1 MTILASDIALLES
14 ERMTDTTDGGGRRT
28 SRVIPDGE
36 AGNVFPKVS
45 HLDGVYGRVNVLKI
59 YGAVLTANADTYAG
73 ARAYV
78 SLPPQNE
85 KVHIKLFS
93 TSSEFDTR
101 SAARDRIESYVTAG
115 PESRMVLL
123 GRQPAGTQLIRAYQR
138 VEDPLPEVGDVYCL
152 STEVADVVT
161 AEQYVQVTT
170 VDSDVQTF
178 TETIGAG
185 PTDFQRRVIYIGIG
199 TPLRYD
205 FRGAD
210 QASQMS
216 AVPRPTRLLATTYVD
231 AARYYGIQPLA
242 APAAPD
248 DLTVRV
254 ASVYSPI
261 VPATKR
267 ETPLA
272 NLSPASAAAMV
283 PCRSSARTET
293 MMSSGGWAVGASYRT
308 LRGMEPGSV
317 SVTGAGVSAV
327 DDGLGAISTAG
338 FTGTVDYE
346 SGVVTRT
353 GGNVNA
359 SAYAVTYRPAVR
371 AAQVAHT
378 RMIDIDLATR
388 GISHVATLSPLPAPG
403 SATVDYRALSKWYRL
418 QDRGDGTLTGD
429 DAAYGSA
436 IIDYASGSLLITLG
450 ALPDL
455 DSAIII
461 SWGTRVHYA
470 VRAGAASD
478 AAATVQQRFV
488 LQHLPADPGSLSL
501 TYESGGV
508 VYAAADDG
516 NGAISGGG
524 VTGTVNYTTG
534 ETIIEFTARLPD
546 ALSSVHVDYDQREA
560 STPGEQVVRSMT
572 VASAGAMSLG
582 SAVAAGT
589 LTGSVKFGG
598 APVYVEDN
606 GGGLLIVPAGQPL
619 GDVGRDKSLVVAADQ
634 VVGTVNYASGDLVI
648 NTALN
653 VAGKIWQPAFS
664 GIPNGAGYW
673 TDTARTL
680 AVGGGVANFGWQQDG
695 ISTTTT
701 ARTDAITFT
710 AAPLRFS
717 LRTTI
722 GDHFV
727 PNSVLLDIA
736 GATYIDRS
744 GTLYADVSP
753 ATGAGVAAGSVDYS
767 NGELALSWWVG
778 GALPTIA
785 MDCALS
791 IYGEYSAVD
800 LHMRTAGAPLRAAS
814 FAVHATS
821 ESGEVLTGSANNS
834 GVVSG
839 SMVRGT
845 VNQDAG
851 VAFVEFGQLV
861 AAAGNE
867 SEWWYDAAAVV
878 GGMIWRPEPVIPSSI
893 RYNAVVLANLPLNAD
908 LLGLDPVRLPT
919 DGRVPV
925 FRPSDVVVVHNTQ
938 PHELPAPAAAGAVYA
953 VGRTDLADIWIE
965 DQTGKKVDG
974 AMFVPSL
981 IGGSVTMAPAGELDL
996 TGYVEPLVVMHRIE
1010 NMRLC
1015 VDVQLNGDLTLLN
1028 PLDRVFPTDGSYV
1041 SSALLFG
1048 DMMARVSDVR
1058 DLLAWS
1064 GDWDDVE
1071 PGAIAEYNV
1080 IDYPVEVLNNG
1091 AIAERWRLAF
1101 TSQTT
1106 FHVIGKS
1113 LGVIATGSTAEDCA
1127 PVNQLTGQPYF
1138 VLRSAGW
1145 GSGWIPGNNLL
1156 FTTAAPAAPI
1166 WIARTVEPGASVDGD
1181 SFRLKF
1187 AGDVDAE

>member
-1 MTILASDIALLES
+1 MTILATDIALLES

-28 SRVIPDGE
+28 SREIPDGE

-59 YGAVLTANADTYAG
+59 YGAVLTGNADTYAG

-78 SLPPQNE
+78 SLPPQND

-93 TSSEFDTR
+93 TGSEFDTR

-115 PESRMVLL
+115 PESRMFLL
-123 GRQPAGTQLIRAYQR
+123 GKQPAGTQLIRAYQR
-138 VEDPLPEVGDVYCL
+138 LEDPLPEVGDVYCL
-152 STEVADVVT
+152 STEVDDTVT
-161 AEQYVQVTT
+161 AEQYIQVTT
-170 VDSDVQTF
+170 VSSDVQTF
-178 TETIGAG
+178 TETIGSAV
-185 PTDFQRRVIYIGIG
+185 TDFQRRVIYIGVG

-210 QASQMS
+210 MASQLS
-216 AVPRPTRLLATTYVD
+216 SVPRPTRLRSTTYVD

-242 APAAPD
+242 APAAPG
-248 DLTVRV
+248 DLTVRA

-261 VPATKR
+261 VPASKR

-283 PCRSSARTET
+283 PCRASARTET

-327 DDGLGAISTAG
+327 DDGLGNISSAEFTA
-338 FTGTVDYE
+338 TVDYE
-346 SGVVTRT
+346 MGVVKRT
-353 GGNVNA
+353 GGSV
-359 SAYAVTYRPAVR
+359 SVGAYDITYRPAVR
-371 AAQVAHT
+371 AAQIAHT
-378 RMIDIDLATR
+378 RMIEIDLATR
-388 GISHVATLSPLPAPG
+388 GISHVATLLPLPAPG
-403 SATVDYRALSKWYRL
+403 ATTVDYRALNKWYRL

-429 DAAYGSA
+429 DSAYGSA
-436 IIDYASGSLLITLG
+436 ILDYTTGSLLITLG

-461 SWGTRVHYA
+461 SWGARVHYA

-478 AAATVQQRFV
+478 AAATVKQRFV
-488 LQHLPADPGSLSL
+488 LQHLPAAPGSLAL
-501 TYESGGV
+501 TYESDGV
-508 VYAAADDG
+508 EYTAADDG
-516 NGAISGGG
+516 NGAIAGGG
-524 VTGTVNYTTG
+524 VAGTINYTTG
-534 ETIIEFTARLPD
+534 ETTIEFSARLPD
-546 ALSSVHVDYDQREA
+546 ALSSVHVDYDQLVA
-560 STPGEQVVRSMT
+560 STPGEQVVRSISL
-572 VASAGAMSLG
+572 ASGALMELG
-582 SAVAAGT
+582 ASIDPGT
-589 LTGSVKFGG
+589 LTGSVRFDG
-598 APVYVEDN
+598 AVVYVEDN
-606 GGGLLIVPAGQPL
+606 GGGLLIAPAGQAL
-619 GDVGRDKSLVVAADQ
+619 GSIGRSKSLTIASDQ
-634 VVGTVNYASGDLVI
+634 VVGTVNYGVGTVVVNTPLTVTGQVWSRESPNPAGAWIAS
-648 NTALN
+648 A
-653 VAGKIWQPAFS
+653 KS
-664 GIPNGAGYW
+664 
-673 TDTARTL
+673 L
-680 AVGGGVANFGWQQDG
+680 AVGGGIANFGWADG
-695 ISTTTT
+695 GVATTAT
-701 ARTDAITFT
+701 ARTDAVSFS

-722 GDHFV
+722 GDNFV
-727 PNSVLLDIA
+727 PNSVLLNIA
-736 GATYIDRS
+736 GVTYIDRS
-744 GTLYADVSP
+744 GTLYADVSS
-753 ATGAGVAAGSVDYS
+753 ATGAGISAGSIDYGT
-767 NGELALSWWVG
+767 GELALSWWID

-785 MDCALS
+785 LDCALS

-814 FAVHATS
+814 FAVQATS
-821 ESGEVLTGSANNS
+821 ESGEVLTGAANNS

-867 SEWWYDAAAVV
+867 AEWWYDAAAVV

-938 PHELPAPAAAGAVYA
+938 PFELPAPAAAGAVYA

-996 TGYVEPLVVMHRIE
+996 TGYVEPLIVMHRVE
-1010 NMRLC
+1010 NMRLI

-1064 GDWDDVE
+1064 GNWDDVE

-1106 FHVIGKS
+1106 FQVIGKS

-1127 PVNQLTGQPYF
+1127 PVNQLTSQPYF
-1138 VLRSAGW
+1138 VLRAAGW
-1145 GSGWIPGNNLL
+1145 GSGWLPGNNLM

-1166 WIARTVEPGASVDGD
+1166 WIARTVEPGASVEGD
-1181 SFRLKF
+1181 SFRLNF
-1187 AGDVDAE
+1187 AGDVDG